1 MDIIAI
7 YPGTFDPITHGHV
20 DIARRASHL
29 FEKVILAIAE
39 SVVKNPLFSLDER
52 VMMAQLA
59 LAGLKNVEIMGF
71 SGLMVAFAE
80 QQNANVIVRGLRA
93 VSDFDY
99 EVQLAA
105 VNRKLKPSIETVYM
119 SPEEEYSFISSS
131 FVRDVALHGGDV
143 SQFVHPAVE
152 KSLIKKFKI

>member
-39 SVVKNPLFSLDER
+39 SAVKNPLFSLDER